1 MVGPRSFTP
10 PDPGE
15 SGKVDEPANRSRTV
29 VTSSFSNVLGR
40 VVTKP
45 LQAVLGI
52 GAGLTLALLG
62 WSVFGDLRSEVTGT
76 GMLVRGDRMISVEA
90 KEGGTVTAANAKVN
104 SLVSSEQVIMSIDTS
119 QQSIQL
125 RGAERQ
131 FEVGISLAKDSET
144 AGKSAELTA
153 LEALR
158 LAQNR
163 LQEEGPALRRRQSEL
178 RKMMVEANNLYQRR
192 QINVNDLASVAEN
205 LAQVNG
211 QLDGLQDGLNAQQL
225 AYKQI
230 RQENAGNRFQMAQQ
244 NIGTVA
250 SAAGLRETIQQAVQI
265 KSPVNGQL
273 ISIGKQVGDYAN
285 PGDVMFTVM
294 PSKGILRAIVLISS
308 NNVKRVNGGDEVLI
322 SPAESPATRFGYIK
336 GAVIGVGNAPA
347 TQAEMLR
354 AFGTTETTQSFT
366 NSFNQQSVVDLP
378 YIVIVD
384 IEQDSKGKPVWTHG
398 RQPPWGFR
406 PGGVASV
413 RIITNTI
420 RPIQLLIP
428 SLRKL

>member
-1 MVGPRSFTP
+1 M
-10 PDPGE
+10 
-15 SGKVDEPANRSRTV
+15 
-29 VTSSFSNVLGR
+29 TSSFSNVFGR

-62 WSVFGDLRSEVTGT
+62 WSIFGDLRSEVTGT
-76 GMLVRGDRMISVEA
+76 GLLVRGDRMIAVEA

-104 SLVSSEQVIMSIDTS
+104 TLLSSEQVIMSIDTS

-131 FEVGISLAKDSET
+131 LEVGISLAKDSET

-158 LAQNR
+158 LAENR

-211 QLDGLQDGLNAQQL
+211 QLDGLQDALNAQQI

-230 RQENAGNRFQMAQQ
+230 RQQNAGNRFQMAQQ

-250 SAAGLRETIQQAVQI
+250 GAAGLRETILQAVQI

-294 PSKGILRAIVLISS
+294 PSKGTIRAIVLISS
-308 NNVKRVNGGDEVLI
+308 NNVKRVNGGDAVLI
-322 SPAESPATRFGYIK
+322 SPTESPPTRFGYIK
-336 GAVIGVGNAPA
+336 GTVIGVGNAPA

-366 NSFNQQSVVDLP
+366 SSFNQQSEVDLP

-384 IEQDSKGKPVWTHG
+384 IEQDSKGKPIWTLG

>member
-1 MVGPRSFTP
+1 M
-10 PDPGE
+10 
-15 SGKVDEPANRSRTV
+15 
-29 VTSSFSNVLGR
+29 TSSFSNVLGR

-62 WSVFGDLRSEVTGT
+62 WSVFGELRSEVTGT

-104 SLVSSEQVIMSIDTS
+104 TLVSSEQVIMSIDTS

-131 FEVGISLAKDSET
+131 LKVGISRAKDSET
-144 AGKSAELTA
+144 SGKSAEMTA
-153 LEALR
+153 LEAFR
-158 LAQNR
+158 LAESR
-163 LQEEGPALRRRQSEL
+163 LQAQGPALRRRQSEL
-178 RKMMVEANNLYQRR
+178 RKMMQEANNLYQRR
-192 QINVNDLASVAEN
+192 LINVNDLASVAQN

-211 QLDGLQDGLNAQQL
+211 QLDGLEDGLNAQQI

-230 RQENAGNRFQMAQQ
+230 RQQNAGNRFQMAQQ

-250 SAAGLRETIQQAVQI
+250 SAAGLRETILQAVQI
-265 KSPVNGQL
+265 RSPVNGQL

-294 PSKGILRAIVLISS
+294 PSKGKLRAIVLISS
-308 NNVKRVNGGDEVLI
+308 NNVKRVNGGDVVLI
-322 SPAESPATRFGYIK
+322 SPTESPATRFGYIK
-336 GAVIGVGNAPA
+336 GTVIGVGNAPA
-347 TQAEMLR
+347 TQAEMMR

-366 NSFNQQSVVDLP
+366 NSFSQQSIVDLP
-378 YIVIVD
+378 YIVLVE
-384 IEQDSKGKPVWTHG
+384 IEQDSQGRPVWTLG

-406 PGGVASV
+406 PGGVATV
-413 RIITNTI
+413 RIIDNTI